1 MATKKTPKYAS
12 INEVSNLNPK
22 TNKRSAARRPD
33 TSPYVCSNKKQGLS
47 FNIDCK
53 IPWTEKQ
60 LDFFD
65 LVADK
70 ECKVIFISG
79 PAGVSKTL
87 ISVYTSLL
95 LLKEKKVSE
104 IVYVRTAIESA
115 SKSLGALPGTLDE
128 KLSVYIEPILD
139 KLEEI
144 IGKENSK
151 NLLERGLVTARPI
164 NYLRGCQFSSKAIIF
179 DEAQNST
186 MSEMTTFLTRI
197 GEFSK
202 IFICGD
208 PSQADIRD
216 SSFEKTLR
224 LFDNIEAEDNGIFI
238 FEFDEE
244 DILRSEILKFIVK
257 RLKQA

>member
-1 MATKKTPKYAS
+1 
-12 INEVSNLNPK
+12 
-22 TNKRSAARRPD
+22 
-33 TSPYVCSNKKQGLS
+33 
-47 FNIDCK
+47 
-53 IPWTEKQ
+53 
-60 LDFFD
+60 
-65 LVADK
+65 
-70 ECKVIFISG
+70 
-79 PAGVSKTL
+79 
-87 ISVYTSLL
+87 
-95 LLKEKKVSE
+95 
-104 IVYVRTAIESA
+104 
-115 SKSLGALPGTLDE
+115 
-128 KLSVYIEPILD
+128 
-139 KLEEI
+139 
-144 IGKENSK
+144 
-151 NLLERGLVTARPI
+151 
-164 NYLRGCQFSSKAIIF
+164 
-179 DEAQNST
+179 